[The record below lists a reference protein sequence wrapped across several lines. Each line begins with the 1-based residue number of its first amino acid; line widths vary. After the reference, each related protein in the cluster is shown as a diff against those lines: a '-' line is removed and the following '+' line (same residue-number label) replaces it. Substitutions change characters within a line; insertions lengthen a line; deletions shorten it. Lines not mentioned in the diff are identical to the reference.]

1 MLNFLSVLTTQE
13 IAELKTCVPKL
24 AEAIQNTANKKIRWN
39 EKLRAEEFARMVQDP
54 HSRAVFMALTDQVF
68 RLSKDSA
75 ILQKFTHILNQHGIP
90 SFFGSFDRVM
100 LNGLK
105 FFGPLV
111 PSFLSSP
118 IVWSILT
125 VMRHKTR
132 NVILPGEQEKLKGYF
147 KICKKEN
154 LKVNINHLGDMVLG
168 ENEAKKHLEYYLK
181 GLHNPSV
188 SCISVKISTLY
199 SQADNIATEHTV
211 SAVVERLTKL
221 LFVAKKEEQK
231 SGVPKLVYLD
241 MEEYKDLTLTVEVF
255 KRFLN
260 NPDLNRFS
268 LGIALQAYI
277 PDSFSYQ
284 QELTSLAKLRWS
296 KGGAPIRI
304 RIVKGANLEMEKCI
318 ASLNGWEQAPYATKI
333 ETDANFKRMVAYA
346 FQHENL
352 KAVKIGIGSHNIFEI
367 GFSKALQSIRKLDP
381 ADFDFEMLEG
391 IANHTRRSVQKFI
404 GPVLTYSP
412 VTNKEEFLNAIAYL
426 VRRLMEN
433 TDKENFLSHSFNLNI
448 GTEAWKEE
456 KEKFLCALD
465 HVPHLEPPLPRHKQD
480 RTVNQCFLSKK
491 TNSIEKFLPD
501 SPTNFSLPVNQA
513 WLKKELFNDNYR
525 KESAPE
531 LIPLKIAGK
540 NVKEKRH
547 LLLCQDLSHKDRVIA
562 QFPAANSEDIIS
574 AIRFSYE
581 SKITQWDKDENFR
594 RKVLEIVAMKIQKNR
609 TSLITCAMRNVA
621 KGVADLDAEVSEA
634 IDFVRYYPSAL
645 KYFRDHYPEISFKK
659 KGIVLVISPW
669 NFPMAIPTGGL
680 VAALTTGNRVIIK
693 PSPYSL
699 LSTWK
704 IVKLFWESG
713 VPASSLQLVPCEDKD
728 ARLLTQNPMINHVIF
743 TGSANTADKI
753 LTDRPNLDFSG
764 ETSGKNFFIITD
776 TADKELAIKHLIES
790 AFGYN
795 GQKCSAASIAILTK
809 EVFSDPKF
817 KRQLKDSVES
827 LPVGGLQFH
836 PENKITPLITSPKKE
851 LLRALTELEPE
862 EQWLVKSEKYKLI
875 NLWSPGVKWNV
886 QPGSFTHLNEFFGPV
901 LGIMKANNLQHACR
915 LANQTEYGLTAG
927 LHSLDE
933 GEINYFLE
941 TIQAGN
947 LYVNNKTT
955 GAVVGRQPFGGI
967 KNSRRGTGGKA
978 GGVNYILQFMKF
990 EQKEGSAQIMDRFN
1004 LPSSP
1009 IDSLI
1014 TLWQKVDWANES
1026 SFPGFAD
1033 EIQRTLQGIKSCHY
1047 QNLNYFSKEQS
1058 SSRSQ
1063 LVIGQKNT
1071 SRYRK
1076 VGKYTIRVCP
1086 EDPVSDILL
1095 RLLAGLIAGNKVSI
1109 SIPEQMR
1116 ENKTVCFLKSHF
1128 LQPVKNKFSLEFEN
1142 DEELRTKILENK
1154 INRLAYTHPKKIP
1167 DNIYKAVA
1175 QVNVPIFRYK
1185 PLVEGRFLMLEQ
1197 FNEQCVTYTY
1207 HRYGNLDL
1215 KQFEK
1220 QTHQN
1225 G

>member
-1 MLNFLSVLTTQE
+1 
-13 IAELKTCVPKL
+13 
-24 AEAIQNTANKKIRWN
+24 
-39 EKLRAEEFARMVQDP
+39 
-54 HSRAVFMALTDQVF
+54 
-68 RLSKDSA
+68 
-75 ILQKFTHILNQHGIP
+75 
-90 SFFGSFDRVM
+90 
-100 LNGLK
+100 
-105 FFGPLV
+105 
-111 PSFLSSP
+111 
-118 IVWSILT
+118 
-125 VMRHKTR
+125 
-132 NVILPGEQEKLKGYF
+132 
-147 KICKKEN
+147 
-154 LKVNINHLGDMVLG
+154 
-168 ENEAKKHLEYYLK
+168 
-181 GLHNPSV
+181 
-188 SCISVKISTLY
+188 
-199 SQADNIATEHTV
+199 
-211 SAVVERLTKL
+211 
-221 LFVAKKEEQK
+221 
-231 SGVPKLVYLD
+231 
-241 MEEYKDLTLTVEVF
+241 
-255 KRFLN
+255 
-260 NPDLNRFS
+260 
-268 LGIALQAYI
+268 
-277 PDSFSYQ
+277 
-284 QELTSLAKLRWS
+284 
-296 KGGAPIRI
+296 
-304 RIVKGANLEMEKCI
+304 
-318 ASLNGWEQAPYATKI
+318 
-333 ETDANFKRMVAYA
+333 
-346 FQHENL
+346 
-352 KAVKIGIGSHNIFEI
+352 
-367 GFSKALQSIRKLDP
+367 
-381 ADFDFEMLEG
+381 
-391 IANHTRRSVQKFI
+391 
-404 GPVLTYSP
+404 
-412 VTNKEEFLNAIAYL
+412 
-426 VRRLMEN
+426 
-433 TDKENFLSHSFNLNI
+433 
-448 GTEAWKEE
+448 
-456 KEKFLCALD
+456 
-465 HVPHLEPPLPRHKQD
+465 
-480 RTVNQCFLSKK
+480 
-491 TNSIEKFLPD
+491 
-501 SPTNFSLPVNQA
+501 
-513 WLKKELFNDNYR
+513 
-525 KESAPE
+525 
-531 LIPLKIAGK
+531 
-540 NVKEKRH
+540 
-547 LLLCQDLSHKDRVIA
+547 
-562 QFPAANSEDIIS
+562 
-574 AIRFSYE
+574 
-581 SKITQWDKDENFR
+581 
-594 RKVLEIVAMKIQKNR
+594 
-609 TSLITCAMRNVA
+609 
-621 KGVADLDAEVSEA
+621 
-634 IDFVRYYPSAL
+634 
-645 KYFRDHYPEISFKK
+645 
-659 KGIVLVISPW
+659 
-669 NFPMAIPTGGL
+669 MAIPTGGL